1 MHKLTPLNSF
11 MDDRGVIEDL
21 VVESIDAITRISF
34 TPNAVRGNHF
44 HNETFQWTLVIKGE
58 IEASTIVNG
67 VVITEKFKEGEFF
80 VSRPGE
86 PHAMQAIDAS
96 EILVF
101 TRGPRSG
108 ISYQTDTQRI
118 QVI

>member
-1 MHKLTPLNSF
+1 MHKLIPLNSF

-21 VVESIDAITRISF
+21 VLESIDAITRISF
-34 TPNAVRGNHF
+34 TPNAIRGNHF
-44 HNETFQWTLVIKGE
+44 HNDTFQWTLVTKGE

-67 VVITEKFKEGEFF
+67 IVITEIFKEGEFF

-86 PHAMQAIDAS
+86 PHAMQAIDTS

-108 ISYQTDTQRI
+108 ISYQTDTHRI

>member
-11 MDDRGVIEDL
+11 VDNRGVIEDL
-21 VVESIDAITRISF
+21 VVESIDAVTRITF
-34 TPNAVRGNHF
+34 TPKAIRGNHF
-44 HNETFQWTLVIKGE
+44 HNETFQWTLVTSGE

-67 VVITEKFKEGEFF
+67 VVVTEKFKEGDFF

-86 PHAMQAIDAS
+86 PHAMQAIEPS

-108 ISYQTDTQRI
+108 ISYQTDTHRI

>member
-11 MDDRGVIEDL
+11 VDNRGVIEDL
-21 VVESIDAITRISF
+21 VVESIDAVTRITF
-34 TPNAVRGNHF
+34 TPKSIRGNHF
-44 HNETFQWTLVIKGE
+44 HNETFQWTLVTRGE

-67 VVITEKFKEGEFF
+67 VVVTEKFKEGDFF

-86 PHAMQAIDAS
+86 PHAMQAIEPS

-108 ISYQTDTQRI
+108 ISYQTDTHRI